1 MAGQPTLL
9 LFLPFLLLFPL
20 AASHNITTMLAKFS
34 DFSTFSDLLTRTQ
47 VASDINSR
55 KTITVLAVNNDAM
68 SSASGQPTD
77 ALKKILSL
85 HVVLDYYDGDKIH
98 KLPNRSAILTTLF
111 QSSGVASDRSGFLNV
126 TDMDDGQVSLGSAVP
141 GSSLD
146 ANFVKVLETQPYNIS
161 VLQISSVIVP
171 PGLSDGAA
179 PKASPAPSKSA
190 APSLAPS
197 GAAASPASN
206 ATSPSADSSNATSPS
221 ADSSN
226 ATSPSADSPT
236 SGAPATSPAEAMA
249 VDGTPAG
256 APSDV
261 ADGPAGDSSAADG
274 LTVGGGAAA
283 AMGFALLG
291 CLWMS

>member
-221 ADSSN
+221 ADS
-226 ATSPSADSPT
+226 PT

-283 AMGFALLG
+283 AMGFAMLG